1 MKTSVVVPFVTLL
14 VGAGL
19 VYFARSNQI
28 IEEEKETPT
37 VSSPGSNGPRASEAS
52 FALSSG
58 IFFSEFTERI
68 LATKWNDRK
77 QVVAEILP
85 KDRRAHLEFLLK
97 KFGPEGLDHNS
108 KSAVGDLL
116 EELLEEDMEG
126 TLQWVLAGE
135 HTGNRDY
142 LFGEVFDNEEA
153 AEWGKENFNSLLP
166 QAQSIGQ
173 PHKVLQMLIG
183 IQIERDL
190 LKAIQL
196 SKENLVDY
204 QGEIDFPNRLQEKAI
219 VHEWEMAFNYYKG
232 SWKEDNSSSGYSWSG
247 DFSKDF
253 DFSSSAAKWKNDER
267 GLDLESLNRGFYEP
281 PSYIW
286 KVWSEQDLE
295 AAFEFLSKGGS
306 SSFDFDDFFGGYAKR
321 VSSEDFFGLNG
332 SILSESPDVE
342 MPLDRE
348 FFGYLAN
355 DLGNL
360 KSVLDWS
367 EGNNAAPVTQAL
379 IKGIQSSGD
388 SARETGFAILKTIP
402 EGQLL
407 NEVRDAYTSEGCFRL
422 WNHDRKWFG
431 ETLKSLGHAESE
443 INAAIGEKSA

>member
-68 LATKWNDRK
+68 LAKKWNERK

-183 IQIERDL
+183 TQIERDL

-204 QGEIDFPNRLQEKAI
+204 QGEIDF
-219 VHEWEMAFNYYKG
+219 F
-232 SWKEDNSSSGYSWSG
+232 
-247 DFSKDF
+247 
-253 DFSSSAAKWKNDER
+253 SSAAKWKKDER
-267 GLDLESLNRGFYEP
+267 GLDLESLNGGFYEP

>member
-183 IQIERDL
+183 TQIERDL

-267 GLDLESLNRGFYEP
+267 GLDLESLNGGFYEP

>member
-28 IEEEKETPT
+28 IEEEKEIPA

-68 LATKWNDRK
+68 LATKWNERK

-126 TLQWVLAGE
+126 ALQWVLAGE

-267 GLDLESLNRGFYEP
+267 GLDLESLNGGFYEP

>member
-126 TLQWVLAGE
+126 ALQWVLAGE

-267 GLDLESLNRGFYEP
+267 GLDLESLNGGFYEP

-321 VSSEDFFGLNG
+321 VSLEDFFGLNG

-360 KSVLDWS
+360 KPVLDWS

>member
-1 MKTSVVVPFVTLL
+1 MKTSVVVPLVTLL

-28 IEEEKETPT
+28 IEEEKEIPT

-58 IFFSEFTERI
+58 ILFSGFTERI
-68 LATKWNDRK
+68 LATKWNERK
-77 QVVAEILP
+77 EVVAKILP

-135 HTGNRDY
+135 HTGNRDH

-153 AEWGKENFNSLLP
+153 AEWGKENFNSFFP
-166 QAQSIGQ
+166 RAQSIEQ
-173 PHKVLQMLIG
+173 PNKVLKMLIG
-183 IQIERDL
+183 TQIERDL

-204 QGEIDFPNRLQEKAI
+204 QGEINFPNRRQEKAV
-219 VHEWEMAFNYYKG
+219 VHEREMAFNYYKG
-232 SWKEDNSSSGYSWSG
+232 SWKEGNSSSGYSWSG

-253 DFSSSAAKWKNDER
+253 DFSSSAAKWKDYER
-267 GLDLESLNRGFYEP
+267 GLDLESLNGGFYEP

-286 KVWSEQDLE
+286 KVWSEQNLE
-295 AAFEFLSKGGS
+295 AAFEFLSKGGN
-306 SSFDFDDFFGGYAKR
+306 SSFDFDDFFEGYTKG
-321 VSSEDFFGLNG
+321 VNSEEIFGLSG
-332 SILSESPDVE
+332 SILSDPPDVK
-342 MPLDRE
+342 MPLARE

-402 EGQLL
+402 EVQLL
-407 NEVRDAYTSEGCFRL
+407 NEVRDAYTSEGYFRL

>member
-37 VSSPGSNGPRASEAS
+37 VSSPGSNWPRASEAS

-126 TLQWVLAGE
+126 ALQWVLAGE

-153 AEWGKENFNSLLP
+153 AEWGKENFNSFFP
-166 QAQSIGQ
+166 RAQSIEQ
-173 PHKVLQMLIG
+173 PNKVLKMLIG
-183 IQIERDL
+183 TQIERDL

-267 GLDLESLNRGFYEP
+267 GLDLESLNGGFYEP

-306 SSFDFDDFFGGYAKR
+306 SSFDFDNFFGGYAKR

-360 KSVLDWS
+360 KPVLDWS

>member
-1 MKTSVVVPFVTLL
+1 
-14 VGAGL
+14 
-19 VYFARSNQI
+19 
-28 IEEEKETPT
+28 
-37 VSSPGSNGPRASEAS
+37 
-52 FALSSG
+52 
-58 IFFSEFTERI
+58 
-68 LATKWNDRK
+68 
-77 QVVAEILP
+77 
-85 KDRRAHLEFLLK
+85 
-97 KFGPEGLDHNS
+97 
-108 KSAVGDLL
+108 
-116 EELLEEDMEG
+116 MEG

-267 GLDLESLNRGFYEP
+267 GLDLESLNGGFYEP

-360 KSVLDWS
+360 KPVLDWS

>member
-68 LATKWNDRK
+68 LATKWNERK

-126 TLQWVLAGE
+126 ALQWVLAGE

-267 GLDLESLNRGFYEP
+267 GLDLESLNGGFYEP

-360 KSVLDWS
+360 KPVLDWS

>member
-68 LATKWNDRK
+68 LATKWNERK

-267 GLDLESLNRGFYEP
+267 GLDLESLNGGFYEP

>member
-68 LATKWNDRK
+68 LAKKWNERK

-126 TLQWVLAGE
+126 ALQWVLAGE

-306 SSFDFDDFFGGYAKR
+306 SSFDFDNFFGGYAKR

-360 KSVLDWS
+360 KPVLDWS

>member
-68 LATKWNDRK
+68 LATKWNERK

-267 GLDLESLNRGFYEP
+267 GLDLESLNGGFYEP

-360 KSVLDWS
+360 KPVLDWS

>member
-68 LATKWNDRK
+68 LATKWNERK

-183 IQIERDL
+183 TQIERDL

-267 GLDLESLNRGFYEP
+267 GLDLESLNGGFYEP

-360 KSVLDWS
+360 KPVLDWS

>member
-68 LATKWNDRK
+68 LATKWNERK

-126 TLQWVLAGE
+126 ALQWVLAGE

-267 GLDLESLNRGFYEP
+267 GLDLESLNGGFYEP

-348 FFGYLAN
+348 FFGYLPN

>member
-68 LATKWNDRK
+68 LATKWNERK

-126 TLQWVLAGE
+126 ALQWVLAGE

-267 GLDLESLNRGFYEP
+267 GLDLESLNGGFYEP

-388 SARETGFAILKTIP
+388 SACETGFAILKTIP